1 MKCPERYKIIQQNL
15 RQPIFDED
23 NIVRGEYHLLVE
35 TQQFENCYKEKCAAW
50 DSEKN
55 KCRKVGE

>member
-1 MKCPERYKIIQQNL
+1 MKCPERYKVIQQNL

-55 KCRKVGE
+55 KCRKFVE

>member
-50 DSEKN
+50 DKEKICV
-55 KCRKVGE
+55 KK

>member
-1 MKCPERYKIIQQNL
+1 MKCQERYKIIQQNL

-50 DSEKN
+50 DKEKN
-55 KCRKVGE
+55 MCKKIGG

>member
-35 TQQFENCYKEKCAAW
+35 TQQFENCYKEQCAAW

-55 KCRKVGE
+55 KCRKVVE

>member
-1 MKCPERYKIIQQNL
+1 MKCPERYKVIQQNL

-55 KCRKVGE
+55 KCRKVGK

>member
-1 MKCPERYKIIQQNL
+1 MKCPERYKVIQQNL

>member
-50 DSEKN
+50 DKEK
-55 KCRKVGE
+55 KYV

>member
-1 MKCPERYKIIQQNL
+1 MKCPERYNIMQHNIRK
-15 RQPIFDED
+15 PIFDED
-23 NIVRGEYHLLVE
+23 NIVRGEYHLLIE
-35 TQQFENCYKEKCAAW
+35 TQQFENCYKEQCAAW

>member
-35 TQQFENCYKEKCAAW
+35 TQQFENCYKEKCVAW
-50 DSEKN
+50 DKEKN
-55 KCRKVGE
+55 MCKKIGG

>member
-15 RQPIFDED
+15 GQPMFDED

-50 DSEKN
+50 DKEKN
-55 KCRKVGE
+55 MCKKIGG

>member
-50 DSEKN
+50 DKKKN
-55 KCRKVGE
+55 MCKKIGG